1 MDKGSTALGDVFRA
15 LPPDPQLVLF
25 VWSNEAFAFA
35 VRHVTQG
42 KNPVQSAYGRWAITS
57 VAGDAPKTRGLGG
70 GLLLKLLLGHG
81 PHWIIINMGYY
92 ATVDTVPELFTEAAI
107 TIQSVETKMVS
118 CNTPQYAL
126 QQLRQWRGGLP
137 PTVYWLPDL
146 MPVDGTEALPEP
158 TPPKPLGLGGLGNW
172 WSSLLDGTRVSQ
184 AVVQDDFDPDLYFL
198 PDIQVPS
205 DDE

>member
-1 MDKGSTALGDVFRA
+1 MDKGSSALGDVFRA

-57 VAGDAPKTRGLGG
+57 VVGDAPKPRGLGG
-70 GLLLKLLLGHG
+70 GLLKSLLGRG

-92 ATVDTVPELFTEAAI
+92 ATVDTVLELFTQAAI
-107 TIQSVETKMVS
+107 AIQGVETKMVS
-118 CNTPQYAL
+118 CNTPPYAL
-126 QQLRQWRGGLP
+126 QQLRQWRGELP

-158 TPPKPLGLGGLGNW
+158 TPELLGSVPGNW
-172 WSSLLDGTRVSQ
+172 WSTLLDGTRVSQ